1 MAFKF
6 MKKISPEYV
15 IEHAIKD
22 VKTSG
27 MEGLKPYLTEKA
39 EKRVDTIKLVSSG
52 VDLFTGGSMAS
63 LLLNKLSDCDW
74 HVIDITKGFE
84 SAKGIVGFSFENG
97 GEIVT
102 GTVELTLIK
111 EGKKWRIDGV
121 EMP

>member
-1 MAFKF
+1 
-6 MKKISPEYV
+6 
-15 IEHAIKD
+15 
-22 VKTSG
+22 

-74 HVIDITKGFE
+74 RVIDITKGSE

-97 GEIVT
+97 EETVT

-111 EGKKWRIDGV
+111 EGKEWRIDGV
-121 EMP
+121 EMPKFDKVTLPLSGDQK